1 MLEKVKLAL
10 RLTTN
15 AYDTRIQ
22 QLIDA
27 AKTDLQIAGVVLPP
41 QLDAICEQAITTY
54 CMLYF
59 LGLSDQEFDRLSKA
73 YDMQKGQL
81 RTATGYTN
89 WETGNAVS

>member
-1 MLEKVKLAL
+1 MLEKVKMAL
-10 RLTTN
+10 RITTN
-15 AYDTRIQ
+15 AYDARIQ

-27 AKTDLQIAGVVLPP
+27 AKTDLQIAGVVLQPT
-41 QLDAICEQAITTY
+41 LDAICEQAITTY

-59 LGLSDQEFDRLSKA
+59 LGLSDDEFDRLSKA

-89 WETGNAVS
+89 WEVNQS

>member
-1 MLEKVKLAL
+1 MLAKVKLAL
-10 RLTTN
+10 RITTN
-15 AYDTRIQ
+15 AYDARIQ

-27 AKTDLQIAGVVLPP
+27 AKTDLQVAGVVLPP
-41 QLDAICEQAITTY
+41 TLDAICEQAITTY

-59 LGLSDQEFDRLSKA
+59 LGLSDDEFDRLSKA

-89 WETGNAVS
+89 WEVNPS

>member
-10 RLTTN
+10 RITTN
-15 AYDTRIQ
+15 AYDARIQ

-41 QLDAICEQAITTY
+41 TLDAICEQAITTY

-59 LGLSDQEFDRLSKA
+59 LGLSDDEFDRLSKA

-89 WETGNAVS
+89 WEVSPS